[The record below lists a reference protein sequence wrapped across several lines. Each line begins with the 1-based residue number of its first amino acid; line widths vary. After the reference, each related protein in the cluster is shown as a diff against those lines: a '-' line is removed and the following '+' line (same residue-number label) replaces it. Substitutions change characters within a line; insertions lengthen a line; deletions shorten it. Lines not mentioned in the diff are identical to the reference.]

1 MKRYITYYTNIQYEA
16 LNNDMRATLKDSIL
30 AKGPLLSITLTD
42 RKGKIHLVKTF
53 AKPGDPNK
61 INTVTNKPDEE
72 DLERM
77 YALINDGKD
86 IALIQYYVFGKLFQG
101 INYFRTPSSLD
112 KAIGVKK

>member
-1 MKRYITYYTNIQYEA
+1 MYYTNIQYEA
-16 LNNDMRATLKDSIL
+16 LNNDLRQSFKDSIL
-30 AKGPLLSITLTD
+30 AKGPLHIVTLTD
-42 RKGKIHLVKTF
+42 RKGKIHIVKTF
-53 AKPGDPNK
+53 AKPGNPNK
-61 INTVTNKPDEE
+61 INTVTGKPDEE

-77 YALINDGKD
+77 FALINDEKD